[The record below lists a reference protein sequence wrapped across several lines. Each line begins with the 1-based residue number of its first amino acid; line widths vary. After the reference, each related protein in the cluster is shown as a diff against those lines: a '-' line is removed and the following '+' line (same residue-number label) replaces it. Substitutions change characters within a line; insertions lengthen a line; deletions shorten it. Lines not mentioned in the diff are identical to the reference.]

1 MQVCKELW
9 EELTI
14 LVYKLPN
21 GDVQFLF
28 GYSAADLSLRASK
41 TERRSA
47 VKTKTIII
55 SMTALA
61 NTCRFQHLNQTLRM
75 GTSW

>member
-14 LVYKLPN
+14 LVYQLPN
-21 GDVQFLF
+21 GNVQFF
-28 GYSAADLSLRASK
+28 IGYSAADLSLRAWK

-47 VKTKTIII
+47 VNTKIIII
-55 SMTALA
+55 SMMALA
-61 NTCRFQHLNQTLRM
+61 NT
-75 GTSW
+75 